1 MSIDTQRKKERAF
14 LFSVAL
20 SQDTSEAELQSSL
33 EELAEL
39 VSTAGADVVGEMS
52 QRRPQIDP
60 AYRMGRG
67 KLDELKNYV
76 DELEVDLVVS
86 DDELS
91 PSQLRNLEEYLDCA
105 VLDRSHL
112 ILDIFAQRAISH
124 EGRLQVELAQLRYML
139 PRLRQQKGSLS
150 RLAGGIG
157 TRGPGES
164 QLETDR
170 RHIRRRITQ
179 LEKQLSAWSDRR
191 QRQNQRRKNTLTI
204 AIVGYTNAGKSSLIN
219 RLSKS
224 ELYVEDQLFATLD
237 AHLRRIYMPQVPVDV
252 LLSDTVGFI
261 RKLPHMLID
270 AFKSTLEVVA
280 EADLLLHV
288 IDASDPEAA
297 EQLAAS
303 QAVLAE
309 IGADRI
315 PCHYAINKI
324 DLLMDGEAID
334 PELMPSLR
342 STSSPDEVHLIS
354 ARSGEGVEALRDN
367 LEQACL
373 KILEQRKV
381 IR

>member
-1 MSIDTQRKKERAF
+1 MSINTQRTKERAF
-14 LFSVAL
+14 LFSASL
-20 SQDTSEAELQSSL
+20 SQEVSEAEVESSL
-33 EELAEL
+33 TELAEL
-39 VSTAGADVVGEMS
+39 ALTAGAEVVGEMS
-52 QRRPQIDP
+52 QRRPQLDP

-67 KLDELKNYV
+67 KLDELKAYV
-76 DELEVDLVVS
+76 DELEVDLVIS

-91 PSQLRNLEEYLDCA
+91 PSQLRNLEEYLKCA

-124 EGRLQVELAQLRYML
+124 EGRLQVELAQLRYLL

-179 LEKQLSAWSDRR
+179 LEKQISAWTERR

-204 AIVGYTNAGKSSLIN
+204 AVVGYTNAGKSSLIN

-224 ELYVEDQLFATLD
+224 ELYVENQLFATLD

-261 RKLPHMLID
+261 RKLPHTLID
-270 AFKSTLEVVA
+270 AFKSTLEVA
-280 EADLLLHV
+280 ADADLLVYV

-297 EQLAAS
+297 KQFEVSQL
-303 QAVLAE
+303 VLAE
-309 IGADRI
+309 IGAEDI
-315 PCHYAINKI
+315 PCHYVVNKT
-324 DLLMDGEAID
+324 DLLADGAVAD
-334 PELMPSLR
+334 PELIPYLR
-342 STSSPDEVHLIS
+342 SQSSQGEIHFTSVLSGDGLDELKDS
-354 ARSGEGVEALRDN
+354 

-373 KILEQRKV
+373 DILAQRKV
-381 IR
+381 QL

>member
-1 MSIDTQRKKERAF
+1 MNINTQKAKERAF

-20 SQDTSEAELQSSL
+20 SQEYTDEEVQSSL
-33 EELAEL
+33 AELAEL
-39 VSTAGADVVGEMS
+39 AVTAGAEVVGDMS
-52 QRRPQIDP
+52 QRRAQLDP

-67 KLDELKNYV
+67 KVDELKAYV
-76 DELEVDLVVS
+76 EELDVDLVIS

-91 PSQLRNLEEYLDCA
+91 PSQLRNLEEYLDCP

-112 ILDIFAQRAISH
+112 ILDIFAQRAMSH
-124 EGRLQVELAQLRYML
+124 EGRLQVELAQLRYLL

-157 TRGPGES
+157 TRGPGET

-179 LEKQLSAWSDRR
+179 IEKQISAWTDRR
-191 QRQNQRRKNTLTI
+191 QRQSQRRKHTLTI
-204 AIVGYTNAGKSSLIN
+204 AVVGYTNAGKSSLIN

-237 AHLRRIYMPQVPVDV
+237 AHLRRIYMPEVPVDV

-288 IDASDPEAA
+288 IDANDPEAA
-297 EQLAAS
+297 KQLQVS
-303 QAVLAE
+303 QSVLAD
-309 IGADRI
+309 IGAEEL
-315 PCHYAINKI
+315 PCHYAVNKT
-324 DLLMDGEAID
+324 DLLTDGSAKD
-334 PELMPSLR
+334 PELIPYLR
-342 STSSPDEVHLIS
+342 SRSSPDEIHFTS
-354 ARSGEGVEALRDN
+354 ALNGEGIEELRN
-367 LEQACL
+367 GLEQACL
-373 KILEQRKV
+373 QILAQRKV
-381 IR
+381 HR

>member
-1 MSIDTQRKKERAF
+1 MNINTQKVKERAF

-20 SQDTSEAELQSSL
+20 SQDYSDEEVQSSL
-33 EELAEL
+33 AELAEL
-39 VSTAGADVVGEMS
+39 AETAGAEVVGDMS
-52 QRRPQIDP
+52 QRRPQLDP
-60 AYRMGRG
+60 AYRIGRG
-67 KLDELKNYV
+67 KLNELKAYV
-76 DELEVDLVVS
+76 HELDVDLVIS

-112 ILDIFAQRAISH
+112 ILDIFAQRAMSH
-124 EGRLQVELAQLRYML
+124 EGRLQVELAQLRYLL

-179 LEKQLSAWSDRR
+179 IEKQISAWTDRR
-191 QRQNQRRKNTLTI
+191 QRQSQRRRHTLTI
-204 AIVGYTNAGKSSLIN
+204 AVVGYTNAGKSSLIN

-237 AHLRRIYMPQVPVDV
+237 AHLRRIYMPEVPVDV

-288 IDASDPEAA
+288 IDADDPEAA
-297 EQLAAS
+297 EQLEVS
-303 QAVLAE
+303 QTVLAE
-309 IGADRI
+309 IGAEDLPR
-315 PCHYAINKI
+315 HYVVNKI
-324 DLLMDGEAID
+324 DLLKDGMAKD
-334 PELMPSLR
+334 PELIPYLR
-342 STSSPDEVHLIS
+342 SKSSPEEIHFTS
-354 ARSGEGVEALRDN
+354 ALEGEGIVELRDG

-373 KILEQRKV
+373 QILAQRKV
-381 IR
+381 QR

>member
-1 MSIDTQRKKERAF
+1 MNIYTQKVKERAF

-20 SQDTSEAELQSSL
+20 SQDYSDEEVQSSL
-33 EELAEL
+33 AELAEL
-39 VSTAGADVVGEMS
+39 AETAGAEVVGDMS
-52 QRRPQIDP
+52 QRRPQLDP
-60 AYRMGRG
+60 AYRIGRG
-67 KLDELKNYV
+67 KLNELKAYV
-76 DELEVDLVVS
+76 HELDVDLVIS

-112 ILDIFAQRAISH
+112 ILDIFAQRAMSH
-124 EGRLQVELAQLRYML
+124 EGRLQVELAQLRYLL

-179 LEKQLSAWSDRR
+179 IEKQISAWTDRR
-191 QRQNQRRKNTLTI
+191 QRQSQRRRHTLTI
-204 AIVGYTNAGKSSLIN
+204 AVVGYTNAGKSSLIN

-237 AHLRRIYMPQVPVDV
+237 AHLRRIYMPEVPVDV

-288 IDASDPEAA
+288 IDADDPEAA
-297 EQLAAS
+297 EQLEVS
-303 QAVLAE
+303 QTVLAE
-309 IGADRI
+309 IGAEDLPR
-315 PCHYAINKI
+315 HYVVNKI
-324 DLLMDGEAID
+324 DLLKDGMAKD
-334 PELMPSLR
+334 PELIPYLR
-342 STSSPDEVHLIS
+342 SKSSPEEIHFTS
-354 ARSGEGVEALRDN
+354 ALEGEGIVELRDG

-373 KILEQRKV
+373 QILAQRKV
-381 IR
+381 QR

>member
-1 MSIDTQRKKERAF
+1 
-14 LFSVAL
+14 
-20 SQDTSEAELQSSL
+20 
-33 EELAEL
+33 
-39 VSTAGADVVGEMS
+39 
-52 QRRPQIDP
+52 
-60 AYRMGRG
+60 
-67 KLDELKNYV
+67 
-76 DELEVDLVVS
+76 
-86 DDELS
+86 
-91 PSQLRNLEEYLDCA
+91 
-105 VLDRSHL
+105 
-112 ILDIFAQRAISH
+112 
-124 EGRLQVELAQLRYML
+124 
-139 PRLRQQKGSLS
+139 
-150 RLAGGIG
+150 
-157 TRGPGES
+157 
-164 QLETDR
+164 
-170 RHIRRRITQ
+170 
-179 LEKQLSAWSDRR
+179 
-191 QRQNQRRKNTLTI
+191 
-204 AIVGYTNAGKSSLIN
+204 
-219 RLSKS
+219 
-224 ELYVEDQLFATLD
+224 
-237 AHLRRIYMPQVPVDV
+237 MPQVPVDV

-324 DLLMDGEAID
+324 DLLTDGEAID